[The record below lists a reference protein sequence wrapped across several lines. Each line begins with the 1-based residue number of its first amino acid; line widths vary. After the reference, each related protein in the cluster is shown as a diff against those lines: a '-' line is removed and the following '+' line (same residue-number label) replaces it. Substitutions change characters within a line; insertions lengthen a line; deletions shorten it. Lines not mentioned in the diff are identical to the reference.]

1 MTEQNPHAHY
11 TLGHHVYRFR
21 IYLFTLLFPKHER
34 NKLATFINDFIIVM
48 IVLSS
53 FAIILESIDYIAEHF
68 AWEMKWFD

>member
-53 FAIILESIDYIAEHF
+53 FAIVLESIDFIA
-68 AWEMKWFD
+68 